1 MNTLT
6 NLYDLFLARQDLLWI
21 ALWEHIQLSLISLLI
36 AVFIAVPLGV
46 LLSRK
51 QKMAEFIIGI
61 TAVLQTIPS
70 LALLGFMIL
79 FVGIGTTPA
88 IIALT
93 AYALLPILRN
103 TYTGISEVDP
113 AIREAARGMGMNSYR
128 RLMRV
133 EMPIAMP
140 TVMAG
145 IRTSMVLIV
154 GTATLA
160 ALIGAGG
167 LGDLI
172 MTGIQRANN
181 EYILL
186 GAIPAALLA
195 LFFDFVLRITES
207 RSKGSSFI
215 PIVTVVSLALLI
227 VVIPPIVSS
236 QGGGDAGTRLTVGGK
251 EGAEPII
258 IGNMYKLLI
267 EDQTDMTVDVQ
278 GNLGGTDFVY
288 NALRVGDID
297 MYLEFSGTVV
307 GDLLNIEDFS
317 YDEREAYEQARDGI
331 YEAEQLVFLEP
342 MDYHNTYAIAV
353 TNEFAEESGV
363 ETISD
368 LAPYQDELSAGFT
381 FEFVDRHDGYPGL
394 QEKYGI
400 SFSSVQS
407 MEAALRSRALVSGDV
422 DVIDAYSTDAYLV
435 EYDLVVL
442 EDDEQLFPPYQGAP
456 LLREETLEEYPELE
470 EILNQLAGMITEEE
484 IQQMNY
490 RVDYDDENPEDVA
503 REFLQEKGLIQ

>member
-1 MNTLT
+1 METWNRLT
-6 NLYDLFLARQDLLWI
+6 QLFMQRQDLLWN
-21 ALWEHIQLSLISLLI
+21 ALWQHVQLSLISLLI
-36 AVFIAVPLGV
+36 AVVIAVPLGV
-46 LLSRK
+46 YLTRK
-51 QKMAEFIIGI
+51 KRLAELIIGM

-88 IIALT
+88 IIALV

-113 AIREAARGMGMNSYR
+113 AIREAARGMGMNSYKQ
-128 RLMRV
+128 LIKV
-133 EMPIAMP
+133 ELPIAMP

-195 LFFDFVLRITES
+195 LFFDFILRFTQNRS
-207 RSKGSSFI
+207 RGTSFM
-215 PIVTVVSLALLI
+215 PIVAVVALALA
-227 VVIPPIVSS
+227 VVIIPPLASI
-236 QGGGDAGTRLTVGGK
+236 QGGNDRGLQLVVGGK
-251 EGAEPII
+251 EGAEPAI

-267 EDQTDMTVDVQ
+267 EDQTEMSVDVRS
-278 GNLGGTDFVY
+278 GLGGTEFVY

-307 GDLLNIEDFS
+307 GDLLNITDFS
-317 YDEREAYEQARDGI
+317 YDPRAAYEQARDGI
-331 YEAEQLVFLEP
+331 YEEKNLIFLEP
-342 MDYHNTYAIAV
+342 MAYQNTYAIAV
-353 TNEFAEESGV
+353 TSEFVEETGV

-368 LAPYQDELSAGFT
+368 LEPYQDELSAGFT

-394 QEKYGI
+394 VEMYG
-400 SFSSVQS
+400 FEFANVQS

-422 DVIDAYSTDAYLV
+422 QVIDAYSTDAYLV
-435 EYDLVVL
+435 EYDLIVL
-442 EDDEQLFPPYQGAP
+442 EDNEQLFPPYQGAP
-456 LLREETLEEYPELE
+456 LLREETMEELPELE
-470 EILNQLAGMITEEE
+470 EILNQLAGIVTEEE
-484 IQQMNY
+484 IQEMNY
-490 RVDYDDENPEDVA
+490 RVDYDDDNPIDVA
-503 REFLQEKGLIQ
+503 REFLLNKGLIQ

>member
-1 MNTLT
+1 MDTL
-6 NLYDLFLARQDLLWI
+6 NRLYQLFIQRQDLLWN

-46 LLSRK
+46 FLSR
-51 QKMAEFIIGI
+51 QTRIAEFVIGI

-128 RLMRV
+128 RLVKV
-133 EMPIAMP
+133 ELPIAMP

-195 LFFDFVLRITES
+195 LFFDFILRFTEN
-207 RSKGSSFI
+207 RSKGASFT
-215 PIVTVVSLALLI
+215 PIVTVISLALLI
-227 VVIPPIVSS
+227 VIIPPIVAS
-236 QGGGDAGTRLTVGGK
+236 QGGSDASTRLVVGGK
-251 EGAEPII
+251 EGAEPAI

-267 EDQTDMTVDVQ
+267 EDQTDIQVTVQ
-278 GNLGGTDFVY
+278 SGLGGTDFVY
-288 NALRVGDID
+288 NALRGGDID

-331 YEAEQLVFLEP
+331 YEAEQLIFLEP

-353 TNEFAEESGV
+353 TSEFVEETGV
-363 ETISD
+363 ETIAD
-368 LAPYQDELSAGFT
+368 LDPYQDELSAGFT
-381 FEFVDRHDGYPGL
+381 FEFIDRHDGYPGL
-394 QEKYGI
+394 IDKYGI
-400 SFSSVQS
+400 EFSNVQS

-422 DVIDAYSTDAYLV
+422 QVIDAYSTDAYLV

-442 EDDEQLFPPYQGAP
+442 EDNEQLFPPYQGAP
-456 LLREETLEEYPELE
+456 LLREETLDEHPELE
-470 EILNQLAGMITEEE
+470 EILNQLAGIITEEE

-490 RVDYDDENPEDVA
+490 RVDYDDENPEDIA
-503 REFLQEKGLIQ
+503 REFLEEKGLIQ